1 MQFRKISMMVILSFL
16 ILGIVAEGQ
25 NKEVPT
31 EPASPM
37 VPIKVQVVFKEYK
50 GTKELSSLPYTIPAT
65 ASNHPSKSTLRMGLR
80 VPIPYGNGQFG
91 YQNVGTDID
100 CMGSILGRGLYKIQL
115 TLSRSSL
122 YSPKSATFNTDS
134 YVVQQ
139 PETPGRENKST
150 ASAFT
155 SQPIFSNFGTKLDLV
170 MRDGQTLE
178 STMAT
183 DPISGRVLRVDV
195 TLHVV
200 K

>member
-1 MQFRKISMMVILSFL
+1 
-16 ILGIVAEGQ
+16 
-25 NKEVPT
+25 
-31 EPASPM
+31 M

-50 GTKELSSLPYTIPAT
+50 GAKELSSLPYTIPAP

-100 CMGSILGRGLYKIQL
+100 CIGSILGGGLFKIQL

-122 YSPKSATFNTDS
+122 YSPKNATFNTNS
-134 YVVQQ
+134 YVTQQ
-139 PETPGRENKST
+139 PEISGKENKSM
-150 ASAFT
+150 AFGLAP
-155 SQPIFSNFGTKLDLV
+155 QPIFSNFSTSLDLV
-170 MRDGQTLE
+170 MRDGQTIE

-183 DPISGRVLRVDV
+183 DPISGRVLRVDI